1 MNEKHIYYHVLLNAI
16 PCSPDSQM
24 EGSKKSSTAIKF
36 IGGQYIETRREK
48 AA

>member
-1 MNEKHIYYHVLLNAI
+1 MLYLVAQILRWKAVKNPRQPLN
-16 PCSPDSQM
+16 
-24 EGSKKSSTAIKF
+24 F